1 MKQLFTILLFTLL
14 IIRAN
19 SQTPIMV
26 CNGNGTI
33 CTPYY
38 SLNEAIH
45 AANANDFIYLPGGT
59 FQLDSMIN
67 KPLNIIG
74 AGCRPD
80 SSAATGTTIINGNLI
95 VTKNASGSLFEGFI
109 HTGEINTP
117 DTLRDCLFRRINS
130 VGFAITGYI
139 EACVIEHCILKNEGI
154 TMKGSGCWISNSI
167 LTAIYDL
174 RNSIIEHC
182 IFYGN
187 NNIVSFSNC
196 HYSSFSHCIFL
207 KKIGSPNEVNID
219 ICMMYNVYLNG
230 AHGGSTYVCDYDN
243 TPANSVADVFQN
255 PAQITDIHS
264 IQESALQVLPSLI
277 GNNTVRGLYGGSTPW
292 KPGMVPGNPHIYFKQ
307 ISSNTNQNGELP
319 VLIKVRTE
327 N

>member
-1 MKQLFTILLFTLL
+1 
-14 IIRAN
+14 
-19 SQTPIMV
+19 MV

-95 VTKNASGSLFEGFI
+95 VTKMRAALCLKALFTQGNQYP
-109 HTGEINTP
+109 GYAAR
-117 DTLRDCLFRRINS
+117 LSFRRINS

-196 HYSSFSHCIFL
+196 HYSSFSHCIF
-207 KKIGSPNEVNID
+207 
-219 ICMMYNVYLNG
+219 
-230 AHGGSTYVCDYDN
+230 
-243 TPANSVADVFQN
+243 
-255 PAQITDIHS
+255 
-264 IQESALQVLPSLI
+264 
-277 GNNTVRGLYGGSTPW
+277 
-292 KPGMVPGNPHIYFKQ
+292 
-307 ISSNTNQNGELP
+307 
-319 VLIKVRTE
+319 
-327 N
+327 